1 MLIILRKNMPLELAD
16 KFSLT
21 KRVYAIMPETF
32 ESISSGGVFNHE
44 TDSMRTSVYNMMTA
58 MYFVKRRSNKRI
70 AACIG
75 TLVSIDTVNSDVDI
89 TSDEYIANTIRT
101 AQWNPNPRGVWDEV
115 EEWWTDV
122 YASDA
127 NLQAEALPKLKDM
140 LNDYPNIP
148 SYASGWYKVS

>member
-1 MLIILRKNMPLELAD
+1 MPLELTD

-32 ESISSGGVFNHE
+32 ESISGGGVFNHE

-58 MYFVKRRSNKRI
+58 MYFVKRRSNKRV

-75 TLVSIDTVNSDVDI
+75 TLISIDTVDSNVDI
-89 TSDEYIANTIRT
+89 SSDAYIAGAIRDS
-101 AQWNPNPRGVWDEV
+101 QWNPNVRGLWDGV
-115 EEWWTDV
+115 EEWWTDT

-140 LNDYPNIP
+140 LNNCPAIP
-148 SYASGWYKVS
+148 SYAHGWYKVS